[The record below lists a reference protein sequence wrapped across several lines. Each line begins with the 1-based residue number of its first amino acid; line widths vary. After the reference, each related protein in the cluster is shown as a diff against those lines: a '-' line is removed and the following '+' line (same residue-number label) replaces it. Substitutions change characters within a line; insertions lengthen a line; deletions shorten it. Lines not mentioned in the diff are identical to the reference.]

1 MDTEMKSVF
10 DGAVKPP
17 AASEVFAKET
27 KKDVSARD
35 VFAGD
40 EKLYQLIEK
49 PRPGAVISQA
59 GQAAVNTASRFFS
72 TTHIILVINILV
84 ITAILAY
91 LLLRPPAT
99 IVQTQPTVQKTAQ
112 QTPQSPSQPPDT
124 VGARTPKQLAVTER
138 TAEALQKAS
147 SWRLAEQLYQARDYN
162 QAYYVFDELSAKLTT
177 NIPAD
182 EFLKDFF
189 RLKMALC
196 LQKAQNQ
203 EDLSG
208 LFTTALQ
215 SRSPVVRALANYH
228 LIFIEANNRQY
239 LNARTRAYRT
249 LALLKAF
256 EDNFSPTFEADCY
269 FTLAEA
275 LTRQILLL
283 NDAPDT
289 LPGQLWSDTLAI
301 ESVPQMNQNELRS
314 FLQTGIYQLSEGAV
328 TPKIQKREH
337 LGAGLK
343 WSVICIEAPL
353 EELLSRFASAAKLNV
368 TWPGGDVDIRA
379 RPATL
384 YLPTASEQLVTE
396 VAAGT
401 TGLIARFDGDNIMI
415 HNPGFYEDLDEHKA
429 RLTREAVAVW
439 RRFLLRYR
447 GDHRTPNVH
456 YALALLH
463 DYAGQA
469 PTALGEY
476 KLLSSG
482 YSHNPLASFALLN
495 ASKLKTNMHDY
506 TGARQD
512 LNEILIQYP
521 DCKVVDQ
528 ASLYLAEATMADGL
542 YDDAVKMFQKVYNL
556 DLNRQSQLNAAYG
569 LGKCFYETQQYE
581 EAAKWLTGAINLTD
595 NADDHRLRPAYF
607 TLGKAYAAMKDY
619 KKASWALR
627 NALEGSAH
635 KKEYMEI
642 TLELVQT
649 EIKQQNFIV
658 AMNTLE
664 NIPLSQL
671 SQEQA
676 CRVLITK
683 ARILRA
689 IDLNDTA
696 IELLRRKMEFIAD
709 SRIRAKLSFE
719 LAECCAAIGDFR
731 IARRRLTDAL
741 VALPP
746 GPLSQQAN
754 LLLAEVSMKLNENK
768 QAKDVCLQLLSRSI
782 DDEIKQKALNLLGR
796 IYTRLKQHDKAALAY
811 AGIFD
816 KIGQTVP

>member
-10 DGAVKPP
+10 DGAAKPP

-27 KKDVSARD
+27 KEDVSARD

-49 PRPGAVISQA
+49 PKPGAIISQA
-59 GQAAVNTASRFFS
+59 GQSAVNAASRLFS
-72 TTHIILVINILV
+72 TTHIILVINTLI

-91 LLLRPPAT
+91 LLLRPPAAN
-99 IVQTQPTVQKTAQ
+99 VQTQPTVQQTSQ
-112 QTPQSPSQPPDT
+112 QTQSSSQRQDS
-124 VGARTPKQLAVTER
+124 VGALTPKQLAITER
-138 TAEALQKAS
+138 TATALQKAS
-147 SWRLAEQLYQARDYN
+147 SWQLAEQLYLARNYN
-162 QAYYVFDELSAKLTT
+162 QAYYVFDALNAKLTT

-182 EFLKDFF
+182 EFLRDFF
-189 RLKMALC
+189 QLKMALC
-196 LQKAQNQ
+196 LQKTQDQ

-215 SRSPVVRALANYH
+215 SRSPVVRALTNYH
-228 LIFIEANNRQY
+228 LIFIEAGNKQY

-249 LALLKAF
+249 IALLKAV
-256 EDNFSPTFEADCY
+256 EDKLSPTFETDCY
-269 FTLAEA
+269 FTLAEI

-301 ESVPQMNQNELRS
+301 ESVPQMNQNQLRS

-337 LGAGLK
+337 LGAGLQ
-343 WSVICIEAPL
+343 WSVVCIEAPL
-353 EELLSRFASAAKLNV
+353 EEVLSRFASAAKLNV
-368 TWPGGDVDIRA
+368 TWQSSDDDVRA

-384 YLPTASEQLVTE
+384 YLPTASEQLIAE
-396 VAAGT
+396 VAAGS
-401 TGLIARFDGDNIMI
+401 TGLIARFDGDNIVI
-415 HNPGFYEDLDEHKA
+415 HNPDVYDDLAEHKA

-447 GDHRTPNVH
+447 GDHRTPNAH

-476 KLLSSG
+476 KLVSSG
-482 YSHNPLASFALLN
+482 YSHNPLAPFALLN

-506 TGARQD
+506 AGARGD

-521 DCKVVDQ
+521 DCKLVDQ
-528 ASLYLAEATMADGL
+528 ASLYLAEATMAGGL
-542 YDDAVKMFQKVYNL
+542 YDDAIKMFRKVYNL

-569 LGKCFYETQQYE
+569 LGKCFYEAQQYA
-581 EAAKWLTGAINLTD
+581 EAAKWLTHAIKLTD
-595 NADDHRLRPAYF
+595 NAADHRLRPAYF
-607 TLGKAYAAMKDY
+607 TLGKAYAALKDY
-619 KKASWALR
+619 KKASGTLR
-627 NALEGSAH
+627 NALENSAH
-635 KKEYMEI
+635 KKEYIEI

-649 EIKQQNFIV
+649 EIKQQNFVV
-658 AMNTLE
+658 ALNILE

-671 SQEQA
+671 SQEYA
-676 CRVLITK
+676 CQVLVAK
-683 ARILRA
+683 ARILHA

-696 IELLRRKMEFIAD
+696 ITLLRRKMEFIAD
-709 SRIRAKLSFE
+709 SQIRAKLSFE
-719 LAECCAAIGDFR
+719 LAKCCAAIGDFR

-741 VALPP
+741 IDLPA

-754 LLLAEVSMKLNENK
+754 LLLAEVSMKLNKNK
-768 QAKDVCLQLLSRSI
+768 QAEDVCLQLLSGGT
-782 DDEIKQKALNLLGR
+782 DDEIKQKASNLLGQ
-796 IYTRLKQHDKAALAY
+796 IYTQLKRHDKAALAY

-816 KIGQTVP
+816 KIGETVP